1 MPTAND
7 RKKRFKNLVRQY
19 EDTYVED
26 KAKGPL
32 PRSEHTPVNQ
42 QRRNMGLPEITNDER
57 ILAQEKARKRVVGT
71 APRFA
76 DGGKVRGDGICQRGK
91 TKGRMV

>member
-19 EDTYVED
+19 EDMYVEG

-71 APRFA
+71 ASRFVS
-76 DGGKVRGDGICQRGK
+76 GGCVRGDGIAMKGK
-91 TKGRMV
+91 TKGRVV

>member
-71 APRFA
+71 ASRFVS
-76 DGGKVRGDGICQRGK
+76 GGCVRGDGIAMKGK